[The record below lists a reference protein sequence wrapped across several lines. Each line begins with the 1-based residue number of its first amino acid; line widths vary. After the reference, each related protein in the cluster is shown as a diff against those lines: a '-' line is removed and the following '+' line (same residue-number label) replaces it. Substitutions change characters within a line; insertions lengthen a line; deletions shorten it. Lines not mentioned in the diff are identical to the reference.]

1 MEGAI
6 AMSGIGGA
14 SSNYYSASASS
25 NKGMSGLVSGMDT
38 ENMVKQM
45 LSGTQSKINK
55 QNQLKQQIEWK
66 QVIYRDIITSINS
79 FRGKYF
85 DTTFDSKLKNNLSSS
100 NFFNSMVSSVKSGD
114 SVKIVGTDSSA
125 FSGDMKIKVSQLA
138 SSAKLYSNVKM
149 SGNQTITGS
158 AMDIDKI
165 KKALQS
171 GAELSFDLTLDG
183 VTKSIAISSED
194 ISGEID
200 ADTIK
205 GALETKV
212 GQAFGGYIGISMSD
226 NKLSFSINI
235 KDADNNL
242 EKGHELK
249 ITGADAG
256 KFGITPGSSTLIS
269 GQTKLG
275 TLAGVSGKGYSFTIN
290 GEKFEFSAND
300 TVSSMISKINSSK
313 AGVKIAYSSMTD
325 SFTMEASSTGAQYG
339 INITQESG
347 NLMSVLFGSDK
358 IKSAENAASSRL
370 NTSSITAAGLSD
382 GYKTSEASMTFKVN
396 GKDYTFSLP
405 KRKEGDYTKA
415 EVEKNFNEWL
425 KSTFGES
432 NDVANISYSN
442 GKLTTAAGYL
452 VSFDK
457 TKIDTSN
464 SEAMAEAVKTDLALA
479 FGFSTNGASN
489 AVTEKTNISDIPAL
503 SGLTF
508 YKEDGTTEATTLEEI
523 KSYESGGNTYNIS
536 YSNSKLLIAGNGTI
550 ELDGT
555 GLESLFGA
563 KVVMDDGKMYSDVVD
578 AGKDALLEI
587 NGIKTSRSSNTFT
600 VDGLTITATKE
611 SETETVIGTTRDID
625 TIVEAIKSFVKD
637 YNEMVDK
644 LHGYVTEDAE
654 YRNYPPLTAEQ
665 EDEMSEKEIELWN
678 KKAKTGLIRGDSTVT
693 GFLQSMRT
701 AFYARPE
708 NSRIAAYSIGIETS
722 TWNTSGKLVLD
733 ETLLRNALASDPE
746 AVEILFTDPKDG
758 LAAKLSGFCDDTAKL
773 SVAKPGAL
781 VQIAGA
787 DNWSTNAK
795 NNDLYN
801 EMLKIKDR
809 LSNLQNRYDSERARY
824 WKQFNTMESVL
835 ASYSAQSS
843 MISQYFTH

>member
-1 MEGAI
+1 
-6 AMSGIGGA
+6 MSGIGGA

-508 YKEDGTTEATTLEEI
+508 YKEDG
-523 KSYESGGNTYNIS
+523 
-536 YSNSKLLIAGNGTI
+536 
-550 ELDGT
+550 
-555 GLESLFGA
+555 
-563 KVVMDDGKMYSDVVD
+563 
-578 AGKDALLEI
+578 
-587 NGIKTSRSSNTFT
+587 
-600 VDGLTITATKE
+600 
-611 SETETVIGTTRDID
+611 
-625 TIVEAIKSFVKD
+625 
-637 YNEMVDK
+637 
-644 LHGYVTEDAE
+644 
-654 YRNYPPLTAEQ
+654 
-665 EDEMSEKEIELWN
+665 
-678 KKAKTGLIRGDSTVT
+678 
-693 GFLQSMRT
+693 
-701 AFYARPE
+701 
-708 NSRIAAYSIGIETS
+708 
-722 TWNTSGKLVLD
+722 
-733 ETLLRNALASDPE
+733 
-746 AVEILFTDPKDG
+746 
-758 LAAKLSGFCDDTAKL
+758 
-773 SVAKPGAL
+773 
-781 VQIAGA
+781 
-787 DNWSTNAK
+787 
-795 NNDLYN
+795 
-801 EMLKIKDR
+801 
-809 LSNLQNRYDSERARY
+809 
-824 WKQFNTMESVL
+824 
-835 ASYSAQSS
+835 
-843 MISQYFTH
+843 